1 MLTDHS
7 LEAWKIYLKA
17 SAISKYAAFL
27 STTFQEAI
35 FQYSK
40 SLSGQSKQ
48 QTRAQVMVKQVDGML
63 GFALGQVYTKHHF
76 NEDAKKRALTLV
88 NNFQKAFE
96 ARMNTLEWMSDSTKV
111 KAKEKLYAITKK
123 IGYPDVW
130 REYDVEI
137 SRDQYFENILTLE
150 RNTFNYMAAQ

>member
-76 NEDAKKRALTLV
+76 NEDALSIATRKFEFETISIFYIWC
-88 NNFQKAFE
+88 FQFAHC
-96 ARMNTLEWMSDSTKV
+96 
-111 KAKEKLYAITKK
+111 
-123 IGYPDVW
+123 
-130 REYDVEI
+130 
-137 SRDQYFENILTLE
+137 
-150 RNTFNYMAAQ
+150 